1 MDDFMNW
8 PTETQETEFP
18 NETPADNATSDM
30 AETPE
35 AESPK
40 TTETTAT
47 ETVGAT
53 ETADDEEKEEATA
66 EAISKFREL
75 TAARMSAIGQQLFQM
90 KKIPG
95 KRGIDYSREDVE
107 KIFTYLRGEIDK
119 CEGEFIK
126 KFDEKKADKFNFD
139 FKF

>member
-1 MDDFMNW
+1 MNDFMNW
-8 PTETQETEFP
+8 STETQETGFP
-18 NETPADNATSDM
+18 NEAPADNAAPDM
-30 AETPE
+30 TETTE
-35 AESPK
+35 NSE

-47 ETVGAT
+47 ETADT
-53 ETADDEEKEEATA
+53 TDTAEDEEKEESNA
-66 EAISKFREL
+66 EAVSKFREL
-75 TAARMSAIGQQLFQM
+75 TAVRMSAIGQQLFQM

-107 KIFTYLRGEIDK
+107 KIFAYLRGEIEK